1 MVCLDVEFL
10 KLEFNYYLMHEF
22 WDLTFWKKLNK
33 IWFVWKNWIKYNL
46 FLKKAKAKAKSKSYL
61 FF

>member
-33 IWFVWKNWIKYNL
+33 IW
-46 FLKKAKAKAKSKSYL
+46 
-61 FF
+61 